1 MSRISAQRCRE
12 DLIKI
17 FYHQE
22 TRLLS
27 LNAYLI
33 DVKDRIAANDVD
45 ALNDILQQDIL
56 PVEELNELEHQRH
69 RLLAIYGFDYEKH
82 ELEKCIAWCDI
93 DNQVEQKYQQV
104 NEALAQLQHSVQIN
118 DFLVNKGKSKIRR
131 ALHIL
136 TGQNKFQQSV
146 TYTHSGEAQDS
157 AENRSLARA

>member
-1 MSRISAQRCRE
+1 MTKISAQRCRE

-17 FYHQE
+17 FNHQE
-22 TRLLS
+22 TMLLS

-69 RLLAIYGFDYEKH
+69 RLLAVYGFDSEKQ

-93 DNQVEQKYQQV
+93 DNQIAQKYQQV

-118 DFLVNKGKSKIRR
+118 DLLVNKGKSKIRR

-136 TGQNKFQQSV
+136 TGQNNLQQTV

-157 AENRSLARA
+157 AENRSLARV